1 MSNLLR
7 APLPLRKNEEMAS
20 FDRISCSDGSY
31 SSKCLSQFHPGQHDE
46 HDNYRDRDNRDHC
59 DRTLWRK
66 LQQLVGYERHGE
78 RSDRRHQH
86 DLLHPHSWRRLSIR
100 SCGSDGRSNGDRGHY
115 SNNRANFGYNFA
127 VGLLAVSCILPAAV
141 KADDNTAVDGG
152 ITATAAPQAVSTGQA
167 TNQAVQINQGGY
179 SEQGY
184 SPGHYCNS
192 ATFTVTPFFLGSESF
207 PEYVRGQNYGIQ
219 ATISIPLDRE
229 MVRLC
234 KDLAIRKIEK
244 ERLDY
249 NLVRVKECSKLIQ
262 SGFMF
267 HPKSPFAVICS
278 DVVPIARGTKSLE
291 ESSQTSSKPES

>member
-1 MSNLLR
+1 M
-7 APLPLRKNEEMAS
+7 APL
-20 FDRISCSDGSY
+20 DRTSCPDGGH
-31 SSKCLSQFHPGQHDE
+31 SSKCLSQFHSGQHDE
-46 HDNYRDRDNRDHC
+46 HDDYRNRDNRDDC
-59 DRTLWRK
+59 NRTLWRR
-66 LQQLVGYERHGE
+66 LQQLVGYERHSK
-78 RSDRRHQH
+78 RSDRGHQH
-86 DLLHPHSWRRLSIR
+86 DLLHPHSRGRLSIR
-100 SCGSDGRSNGDRGHY
+100 SCDSDGRSNGDRGHY

-141 KADDNTAVDGG
+141 KAEDNTAVDGG

-192 ATFTVTPFFLGSESF
+192 PTLTVTPFFLGSESF

-219 ATISIPLDRE
+219 ATISFPLDGE

-262 SGFMF
+262 MGFMF

>member
-1 MSNLLR
+1 M
-7 APLPLRKNEEMAS
+7 APL
-20 FDRISCSDGSY
+20 DRTSCPDGSH
-31 SSKCLSQFHPGQHDE
+31 SSKCLPQLHSGQHDE
-46 HDNYRDRDNRDHC
+46 HDNYRDRDNRDDC
-59 DRTLWRK
+59 NRTLWRK
-66 LQQLVGYERHGE
+66 LQQLVGYERHSE

-86 DLLHPHSWRRLSIR
+86 DLHNPYRWGRLSTR
-100 SCGSDGRSNGDRGHY
+100 SCRSDSGSDGDRGYY

-152 ITATAAPQAVSTGQA
+152 ITATAAPQAVSSGQA
-167 TNQAVQINQGGY
+167 VNQAVQINQGGY

-192 ATFTVTPFFLGSESF
+192 PTLTVTPFFLGSESF
-207 PEYVRGQNYGIQ
+207 PDYVRGQNYGIQ
-219 ATISIPLDRE
+219 ATISFPLDGE

-262 SGFMF
+262 MGFMF
-267 HPKSPFAVICS
+267 DPKSPFAIICS
-278 DVVPIARGTKSLE
+278 DVVPIARGTKFLE
-291 ESSQTSSKPES
+291 ESSRTSSKPGS

>member
-1 MSNLLR
+1 M
-7 APLPLRKNEEMAS
+7 AP
-20 FDRISCSDGSY
+20 FDRTRCPDGSH

-46 HDNYRDRDNRDHC
+46 HDNYRHDNNRDDC
-59 DRTLWRK
+59 NRTLWRK
-66 LQQLVGYERHGE
+66 LQQLVGYERHSE
-78 RSDRRHQH
+78 RSDRGHQH
-86 DLLHPHSWRRLSIR
+86 DLLDSHRWGRLSTGN
-100 SCGSDGRSNGDRGHY
+100 CKSDSRSNGDRRY
-115 SNNRANFGYNFA
+115 LSNNRANFGYNFA

-152 ITATAAPQAVSTGQA
+152 ITATASPTAVSTGQA

-192 ATFTVTPFFLGSESF
+192 PTFTVTPFFLGSESF

-219 ATISIPLDRE
+219 ATISFPLDGE

-234 KDLAIRKIEK
+234 KELAVRKIEK

-262 SGFMF
+262 TGFMF
-267 HPKSPFAVICS
+267 HPKSPFAVICA
-278 DVVPIARGTKSLE
+278 DVVPIARETKSLE
-291 ESSQTSSKPES
+291 ESSRTSSKPGS

>member
-1 MSNLLR
+1 M
-7 APLPLRKNEEMAS
+7 AP
-20 FDRISCSDGSY
+20 FDRTRCPDGSH

-46 HDNYRDRDNRDHC
+46 HDNYRHDDNRDDC
-59 DRTLWRK
+59 NRTLWRK
-66 LQQLVGYERHGE
+66 LQQLVGYERHSE
-78 RSDRRHQH
+78 RSDRRYQH
-86 DLLHPHSWRRLSIR
+86 DLLNSHRWGRFSTGN
-100 SCGSDGRSNGDRGHY
+100 CNSDSRSNGNRGHLSY
-115 SNNRANFGYNFA
+115 NRANFGYNFA
-127 VGLLAVSCILPAAV
+127 VGFLAVSCILPAAV

-152 ITATAAPQAVSTGQA
+152 ITATASPTAVSTGQA

-192 ATFTVTPFFLGSESF
+192 PTLTVTPFFLGSESF

-219 ATISIPLDRE
+219 ATISFPLDGE

-262 SGFMF
+262 MGFMF

-291 ESSQTSSKPES
+291 GSSRTSSKPGS

>member
-7 APLPLRKNEEMAS
+7 APQPPQANEEMAP
-20 FDRISCSDGSY
+20 FDRTSCPDGSH
-31 SSKCLSQFHPGQHDE
+31 SSNCLPQLHPRQHDE
-46 HDNYRDRDNRDHC
+46 HDNYRHDNNRDDC
-59 DRTLWRK
+59 NRTLWRK
-66 LQQLVGYERHGE
+66 LQQLVGYERNCE
-78 RSDRRHQH
+78 RSGRGRQH
-86 DLLHPHSWRRLSIR
+86 DLLDSHRWGRLSSR
-100 SCGSDGRSNGDRGHY
+100 SCKSDSRGNGDRRHL

-152 ITATAAPQAVSTGQA
+152 ITATASPTAVSTGQA

-192 ATFTVTPFFLGSESF
+192 PTFTVTPFFLGSESF

-219 ATISIPLDRE
+219 ATISFPLDGE

-234 KDLAIRKIEK
+234 KELAVRKIEK

-262 SGFMF
+262 MGFMF
-267 HPKSPFAVICS
+267 HPKSPFAVICA